1 VPVSVPNVT
10 TGVGLPRAVRFP
22 VRLPVS
28 VRWATGSVEGH
39 TRNLTLAGACITFVA
54 EGSSLPAP
62 HERIELTLTVDGRP
76 LPLEG
81 KVTWAEAN
89 ATEKRGGR
97 CAALGLALSV
107 PLGSTPAFTALVT
120 SLRLMVLGIP
130 NGSEAA
136 VSLQRALGSHYAL
149 RLAADLDEALALVD
163 AHDFGVVIAGL
174 DDLVALKARFP
185 ADLAVKIAWTDAPPS
200 PALRGELFH
209 SVPLSRSGRYLRS
222 VVDGGIQHYW
232 ARAEP
237 RLYFY
242 WAQHEAVGGHQPTA
256 AEQKEATLRRLLPF
270 EGLGDEVIDT
280 LARSLVYTRMR
291 RGQHLF
297 RAGDP
302 GDALY
307 ILVSGEARVLAAG
320 EEIARIGAG
329 AIVGETALLLEE
341 RRGASI
347 EMTADT
353 ELLKLSK
360 ADFDTLLVRQPMTAV
375 ALCRELARR
384 TIAPKPEGKTLP
396 LRRVAVVGHASGAAL
411 ACALEALGLR
421 VALLCIEGAL
431 PKDFGPRPAVVEE
444 PVRVSE
450 SRLSRRLTELALLF
464 DRVVLA
470 VPPEPSTIV
479 QRAVAE
485 VDALLGFEP
494 LPPKL
499 KGAARHVLES
509 VGDPLGVERLARRV
523 AGRTVGLVLS
533 SGGAWGISHLGV
545 IQVLREERIP
555 IDLVAGASAGAIV
568 GAAFCAG
575 WSPERMLQFARE
587 ELKSRLALTGG
598 LLDPALSPLAGF
610 LKGQKARDWL
620 DRIFSGLHFSSLS
633 TPLHIVCADVSLGC
647 EHVVS
652 KGPLADAVRA
662 SIGVPGVF
670 VPWQVEG
677 RFLVDGGMVNP
688 LPLSTAR
695 EHGADLI
702 IASTVTGASANRAA
716 PVTLR
721 GAPSYMTQLVN
732 LMSAMERESLKSPAN
747 RAEVLIRPDVGEFTL
762 IDYARA
768 ETMMERGARA
778 ARAQV
783 DALRSVKAR
792 ASVRP

>member
-1 VPVSVPNVT
+1 MA

-28 VRWATGSVEGH
+28 VRWARGETHGH
-39 TRNLTLAGACITFVA
+39 TRNLTLAGACVLLA
-54 EGSSLPAP
+54 GEGLEWPAVQDAL
-62 HERIELTLTVDGRP
+62 ELTLTVDGKP

-81 KVTWAEAN
+81 RVAWVDAR
-89 ATEKRGGR
+89 ATDKRGAP
-97 CAALGLALSV
+97 CAAIGISLSV

-120 SLRLMVLGIP
+120 SLRLMVLGVA
-130 NGSEAA
+130 GGAEAA
-136 VSLQRALGSHYAL
+136 MALQRSLGAHYTL
-149 RLAADLDEALALVD
+149 RLANDVDAALALLD
-163 AHDFGVVIAGL
+163 THDFGVIVAGATDKGSAL
-174 DDLVALKARFP
+174 ETLAALKARFP
-185 ADLAVKIAWTDAPPS
+185 ADLAVNVAWTDAPVP
-200 PALRGELFH
+200 PGLRAQVFY
-209 SVPLSRSGRYLRS
+209 SVPLSRGARHLRT
-222 VVDGGIQHYW
+222 VVDGAIQHYW

-242 WAQHEAVGGHQPTA
+242 WAQHEAVGGHQPST

-270 EGLGDEVIDT
+270 EGLGDDVIDT
-280 LARSLVYTRMR
+280 LARSLVYTRVR
-291 RGQHLF
+291 KGQPLF

-329 AIVGETALLLEE
+329 AIVGEAALLLEE

-347 EMTADT
+347 EMTVDT

-360 ADFDTLLVRQPMTAV
+360 ADFDTLLVRQPATAV

-384 TIAPKPEGKTLP
+384 TIAPKPESKTLP
-396 LRRVAVVGHASGAAL
+396 LRRVAVVGHAAGAAL
-411 ACALEALGLR
+411 AAALEGLGVT
-421 VALLCIEGAL
+421 VALLCIEGEL
-431 PKDFGPRPAVVEE
+431 PEGFGPRPGVVEE

-450 SRLSRRLTELALLF
+450 ARLSRRLTELAALF

-485 VDALLGFEP
+485 ADALIGFDP
-494 LPPKL
+494 LPAKL
-499 KGAARHVLES
+499 KSAARHVMDAT
-509 VGDPLGVERLARRV
+509 GDPLGVERIARRV

-533 SGGAWGISHLGV
+533 SGGAWGISHIGV
-545 IQVLREERIP
+545 LQVLKEERIP
-555 IDLVAGASAGAIV
+555 VDLVAGASAGAII

-575 WSPERMLQFARE
+575 WSPERMLHFAQK
-587 ELKSRLALTGG
+587 ELKSRLALGGG

-620 DRIFSGLHFSSLS
+620 DRVFSGLHFSSLS
-633 TPLHIVCADVSLGC
+633 TPLYIVCADVSRGC
-647 EHVVS
+647 EHVLS
-652 KGPLADAVRA
+652 KGPIADAVRA

-670 VPWQVEG
+670 VPWEVEG

-702 IASTVTGASANRAA
+702 IASTVTGAAANRAV
-716 PVTLR
+716 PVSLR
-721 GAPSYMTQLVN
+721 GAPSYMSQLVN

-762 IDYARA
+762 IDYART
-768 ETMMERGARA
+768 ETMMERGVQA
-778 ARAQV
+778 ARAQL
-783 DALRSVKAR
+783 DAIRAVKTR
-792 ASVRP
+792 ASVR